1 MPRFSIVIVTW
12 NALSHLKTY
21 LPSVAATEHDSFEIV
36 IADNNSTDGTPGWV
50 RSHYPQVR
58 LARFDDNYGYSGGN
72 NRAVPYAKGEILVFL
87 NNDVAVEPDWLDAL
101 DRAFRERPDT
111 AALQPKIRSYR
122 DPERFEY
129 AGAAG
134 GHLDRYGY
142 PFCRGRL
149 FDTVE
154 VDRGQYDES
163 APVFWASGAA
173 LAVRKSCFG
182 EADGFDEDFQ
192 FHMEEIDLCWR
203 LWRRGWEVRCE
214 PGSVV
219 YHLGGGS
226 LPMGSPRKVYYNYR
240 NSLFMLWK
248 NYSTAALW
256 GRLPVRVVLDK
267 VAALRALMRGN
278 TREFGAIVR
287 AYRDFLLSL
296 GRVHRTRRRLRAQ
309 GLSTADPP
317 VMQPFSV
324 VWSYFAAG
332 RRTFASLP
340 VSRAGGWK

>member
-21 LPSVAATEHDSFEIV
+21 LPSVAATEHDSYEIV
-36 IADNNSTDGTPGWV
+36 IADNHSTDGTASWV
-50 RSHYPQVR
+50 RNHYPEAR
-58 LARFDDNYGYSGGN
+58 LARFDDNYGYCGGN
-72 NRAVPYAKGEILVFL
+72 NRAVPYTKGEILIFL

-101 DRAFRERPDT
+101 DRAFRERPET

-122 DPERFEY
+122 EPRQFEY

-142 PFCRGRL
+142 PFCRGRI
-149 FDTVE
+149 FDMVE
-154 VDRGQYDES
+154 EDRGQYDQP

-173 LAVRKSCFG
+173 LAVRRDCFG
-182 EADGFDEDFQ
+182 EAGGFDEDFE
-192 FHMEEIDLCWR
+192 FHMDEIDLCWR

-226 LPMGSPRKVYYNYR
+226 LPMDSPRKVYYNYR

-248 NYSTAALW
+248 NYSTAALCT
-256 GRLPVRVVLDK
+256 RLPVRVGLDK
-267 VAALRALMRGN
+267 IAALRALLQGN

-287 AYRDFLLSL
+287 AYRDFLGQLAH
-296 GRVHRTRRRLRAQ
+296 VHRKRRDLRAA
-309 GLSTADPP
+309 GLPTADPP
-317 VMQPFSV
+317 VLQPFSV
-324 VWSYFAAG
+324 VWSYFVSG
-332 RRTFASLP
+332 RRTYADLP
-340 VSRAGGWK
+340 TSRPGS

>member
-36 IADNNSTDGTPGWV
+36 IADNNSTDGTAGWV
-50 RSHYPQVR
+50 RDHYPGVR
-58 LARFDDNYGYSGGN
+58 LARFDDNYGYCGGN
-72 NRAVPYAKGEILVFL
+72 NRAVPYTQGEILVFL
-87 NNDVAVEPDWLDAL
+87 NNDVAVEPDWLDVL
-101 DRAFRERPDT
+101 DRGFREHPEA

-122 DPERFEY
+122 EPGRFEY

-149 FDTVE
+149 FDTLE
-154 VDRGQYDES
+154 PDRGQYDEPS
-163 APVFWASGAA
+163 PVFWASGAA
-173 LAVRKSCFG
+173 LAVRKSCFR
-182 EADGFDEDFQ
+182 EAGGFDEDFE
-192 FHMEEIDLCWR
+192 FHMDEIDLCWR
-203 LWRRGWEVRCE
+203 LWRLGWEVRCE
-214 PGSVV
+214 PESVV

-226 LPMGSPRKVYYNYR
+226 LPMDSPRKVYYNYR

-248 NYSTAALW
+248 NYSTGALW
-256 GRLPVRVVLDK
+256 GRLPVRIGLDK

-278 TREFGAIVR
+278 PREFRAILR
-287 AYRDFLLSL
+287 AYNDFLGGL
-296 GRVHRTRRRLRAQ
+296 GRVHRKRRELRGM
-309 GLSTADPP
+309 GLPTADPP
-317 VMQPFSV
+317 PMQPFSV
-324 VWSYFAAG
+324 VWSYFIAG

-340 VSRAGGWK
+340 LSRKGG